1 MKLERLV
8 EIITILLNKKNV
20 TASELADRFGV
31 SVRTI
36 YRDVDA
42 LSAAG
47 VPVCTTQGQNGGIS
61 VIEGYAVNR
70 ALLSDSERDNIL
82 FALHSLQ
89 ATKYPEVDAVL
100 EKLGTIFKSDAA
112 DWISVDFS
120 PWGSNPNAF
129 HKFTDLKTAILNC
142 RVVEIDYLNA
152 QNQRST
158 RFVEPLRLE
167 FKYQAW
173 YLWGWCR
180 DREDYR
186 TFRISRV
193 KRVLVTDE
201 TFDRFRKRE
210 PKPQKGSDG
219 EAGYKPNI
227 RCVLQFTE
235 DALYRLYD
243 DYDDGRIHDNGDGT
257 YTIEVD
263 FPEDGWVHG
272 YILSFGTAVKVLS
285 PPHLQKIIKEKS
297 GKIFDYYSDCC

>member
-8 EIITILLNKKNV
+8 EIITILLNKKTV

-36 YRDVDA
+36 YRDIDA

-70 ALLSDSERDNIL
+70 ALLSDSDKDSIL
-82 FALHSLQ
+82 FGLHSLQ

-100 EKLGTIFKSDAA
+100 EKLGTIFKSNAA

-120 PWGSNPNAF
+120 PWGSNPNAY
-129 HKFTDLKTAILNC
+129 HKFTDLKTAILKC
-142 RVVEIDYLNA
+142 HVVEIDYLNA
-152 QNQRST
+152 QNQKST
-158 RFVEPLRLE
+158 RSIEPLRLE

-180 DREDYR
+180 NREDYR
-186 TFRISRV
+186 MFRISRV
-193 KRVLVTDE
+193 KRVLVTGE
-201 TFDRFRKRE
+201 TFDRFRKHE

-219 EAGYKPNI
+219 ETGYKPNVH
-227 RCVLQFTE
+227 CMLQFTQ

-243 DYDDGRIHDNGDGT
+243 DYDDDRIHDNGDGT

-263 FPEDGWVHG
+263 FPEDSWVHG

-297 GKIFDYYSDCC
+297 GKIFEYYKDI